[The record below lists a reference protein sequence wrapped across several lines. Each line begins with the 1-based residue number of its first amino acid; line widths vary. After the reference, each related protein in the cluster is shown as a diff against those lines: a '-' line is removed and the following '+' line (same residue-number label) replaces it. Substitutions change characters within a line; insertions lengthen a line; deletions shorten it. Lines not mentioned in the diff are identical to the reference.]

1 MARRNRSAADSDPQA
16 FDGHTPSSPSRPP
29 VVTIYCSRA
38 DREDK
43 ILITSWATWVG
54 AASFLEALIAD
65 QEGEPKWLK
74 HKLGRWTQLVWPS
87 GLTVTTRSDDSL
99 ERLVE
104 QETSWE
110 LPEPYLGEIRQ
121 FLGDQG
127 SIEVKNNREI
137 ADRTVELAKSR
148 AGVLRA
154 GVLGLVAPTP
164 MMRNKALLWLSDRM
178 RNADQFYKQ
187 SLEVVKLGGRDI
199 DLHLLAI
206 AHENRLIILWASQC
220 MGLVELSEEFDRV
233 ITMSDDDREL
243 LRRAQTLAQEQ
254 TRPSDAS

>member
-121 FLGDQG
+121 FLGDAELVG
-127 SIEVKNNREI
+127 NDHERRPKERGEPRAKRE
-137 ADRTVELAKSR
+137 RKEK
-148 AGVLRA
+148 
-154 GVLGLVAPTP
+154 APS
-164 MMRNKALLWLSDRM
+164 KAS
-178 RNADQFYKQ
+178 N
-187 SLEVVKLGGRDI
+187 
-199 DLHLLAI
+199 
-206 AHENRLIILWASQC
+206 
-220 MGLVELSEEFDRV
+220 
-233 ITMSDDDREL
+233 
-243 LRRAQTLAQEQ
+243 
-254 TRPSDAS
+254 RPSNFVHIAELVPDVSPPHARQALRSLRWEKPEYGWWFDPARGKEISKAIKGALK